1 MNVYDYSNLE
11 KCFVIGSVGENIDL
25 FINNVLYRNLED
37 LSKLKSATHPKE
49 AERKERIRKQQE
61 NSEGVMMPHTMRRR
75 KKQKVFIETNL
86 TNSVIIVNGSN
97 CFGTK
102 DCKYYHDKFKIL
114 NNVLKSNNSHLL
126 FVRGND
132 DPTYFDNELINMSNI
147 RTLKDNSVIKLKE
160 YNCLCIGGGIS
171 IDRIWRI
178 EQEKRI
184 GKKLYWENECIRFN
198 EEDIA
203 EILNSHKISLVVSS
217 ASPSFIGIGHMSIPW
232 VKEDKNLLKELKEEQ
247 SMMDTIHKMMVDA
260 NNIPLLWMYGKLNDN
275 TQTTTHSITFNSL
288 HGTQIFNADMFI
300 GRMLQRQNN
309 EKVEDISKLG
319 KITLSND
326 FNYDSISL
334 DFSGEPTITTAST
347 IFNYGDLDLEWE
359 VMQAPNMP
367 DIPITDL
374 VTPPQE
380 PINVFDNEAQEELL
394 NALREELMGINHLRY
409 GNTTNE

>member
-37 LSKLKSATHPKE
+37 LSKLKLATHPKE

-61 NSEGVMMPHTMRRR
+61 NSEGVMMPHTMRRK
-75 KKQKVFIETNL
+75 KKQKVFVETNL

-102 DCKYYHDKFKIL
+102 DCKYYHNKFKIL
-114 NNVLKSNNSHLL
+114 NNVLKSNDSHLL

-203 EILNSHKISLVVSS
+203 EILSNHKISLVVSS
-217 ASPSFIGIGHMSIPW
+217 ASPSFIGIDQMSIPW
-232 VKEDKNLLKELKEEQ
+232 VKEDKNLLNELKEEQ
-247 SMMDTIHKMMVDA
+247 SIMDTIHKMMVDA
-260 NNIPLLWMYGKLNDN
+260 NNIPLLWTYGKLNDN
-275 TQTTTHSITFNSL
+275 KQNTTHSITFNSL
-288 HGTQIFNADMFI
+288 CNSLCNIQIFNADMFI
-300 GRMLQRQNN
+300 KRMLKRQDN
-309 EKVEDISKLG
+309 EKVKDTSKLG
-319 KITLSND
+319 KITLSDDLN
-326 FNYDSISL
+326 ISM
-334 DFSGEPTITTAST
+334 DYSGEPTITTAST
-347 IFNYGDLDLEWE
+347 ILNYSDFGWE

-374 VTPPQE
+374 VALPQE
-380 PINVFDNEAQEELL
+380 PINVFDDESQEELL
-394 NALREELMGINHLRY
+394 NALREELRGINRIRY